1 MRLYQTIKKN
11 TACPQFPTPHIILGS
26 ESKLDS
32 SISNGEVF
40 PCDYEIFRKDRISD
54 NPGGGIFIAIHNT
67 ILATIFAVGVEGK
80 SDFEVVLEKFDL
92 RKALTIGA
100 WVTRF
105 LRNSRNSTNKAKG
118 PLSTAEVKRHETFLV
133 KRAQQQGFNNVSFEQ
148 DQEQLN
154 LQPNEEGVLECRGR
168 IQGEYPVYL
177 PDTALLATKIVQR
190 AHVTTLHGGVGLT
203 MASVRERYWIPPP
216 PLRN

>member
-1 MRLYQTIKKN
+1 M
-11 TACPQFPTPHIILGS
+11 
-26 ESKLDS
+26 
-32 SISNGEVF
+32 
-40 PCDYEIFRKDRISD
+40 
-54 NPGGGIFIAIHNT
+54 
-67 ILATIFAVGVEGK
+67 GVEGK
-80 SDFEVVLEKFDL
+80 SDLGVVLEKFDL
-92 RKALTIGA
+92 RKALRIGA
-100 WVTRF
+100 WVARF

-133 KRAQQQGFNNVSFEQ
+133 KRAQKQGFNNVSFEQ

-177 PDTALLATKIVQR
+177 PDTALLQTKIVQR

-203 MASVRERYWIPPP
+203 MASVRERYWIPR
-216 PLRN
+216 LRKLTKRVVRNCSGCKRF